1 MKFARALFNN
11 TLLMKMVKNNKYA
24 DHFLNREGFEFQAV
38 KSDSDLPVLEMRID
52 TNKEMIAGK

>member
-1 MKFARALFNN
+1 
-11 TLLMKMVKNNKYA
+11 MKMVKNNKYA